1 MTDET
6 STPAGGSD
14 TKRCPICAEQVKAAA
29 LICRYCGHDFRT
41 DTAGAARSTGQV
53 PGVAAPVPQPGAV
66 PRPTAAPWQT
76 GAPSQSPAADA
87 PGWAQWSAAP
97 GVQTAG
103 SLPAPSTV
111 PGTGYPVAPSRTTN
125 GYAIASMVLGILWVW
140 WLGSVLALVFGYV
153 AKNQIDRSNGMES
166 GRGMA
171 IAGIVLGWV
180 GVGFLVLGIVAVAFG
195 RHHTVGY

>member
-1 MTDET
+1 MTDQT
-6 STPAGGSD
+6 TPAGGAD

-41 DTAGAARSTGQV
+41 DVAGAP
-53 PGVAAPVPQPGAV
+53 PGGGPTPVAGSSPAQQA
-66 PRPTAAPWQT
+66 AAPWQ
-76 GAPSQSPAADA
+76 APAAGQA
-87 PGWAQWSAAP
+87 PGWGQWGTAP

-103 SLPAPSTV
+103 SLPGPSNV
-111 PGTGYPVAPSRTTN
+111 PGTGYPVAPSHTTN

-153 AKNQIDRSNGMES
+153 AKGQIDRSNGMES

-171 IAGIVLGWV
+171 IAGIILGWV
-180 GVGFLVLGIVAVAFG
+180 GIGVLVVAIIGLAVGRSHGS
-195 RHHTVGY
+195 GY